1 MSISAGS
8 ESNSTVNTDP
18 TSNGTTTY
26 LPDGGFVTVFV
37 GDDGSSFGVFQQ
49 RYAVDGTA
57 IGGQTRVNTITENDQ
72 RAPKVVALADGGWV
86 VVWQTRDIA
95 SNTGW
100 DISQQRY
107 SSNGEKVGAET
118 EVVPNFWFA
127 DDEVSPQV
135 TALPNGGWVV
145 SYFDEAD
152 LGLSYA
158 RASFYGADGALVND
172 WQAASDVVGYSSRT
186 LAFPNG
192 GWVTISEVYRG
203 SATKVDIV
211 VSGQTASG
219 DVISWQPGYSTNHQQ
234 GADAA
239 LLPNGGF
246 VLVWMSE
253 DDDGDKNT
261 VYQQVFDANGHAS
274 IADAKVSTDAS
285 FRKDDASVTVLA
297 DGGWVVTWTSF
308 GQDGSS
314 GGIYQQVYDA
324 GGQRV
329 GTETLVNQT
338 TVGEQSDARSVAL
351 EDGGWMVVWT
361 SQGTL
366 NQRTFHIV
374 NDAPSGSD
382 ATFTIEED
390 GSHRFAPAD
399 FGFADSNGDGL
410 KSIVVASLPQNG
422 VLSLSGV
429 AVSKNQSIAAADLA
443 NLVWKPAGNAN
454 GSALASFTFK
464 VVDDGGSEN
473 GGADTSQAAY
483 TITFNV
489 TPVADAPST
498 PTLSG
503 TAVNEN
509 VAIGTTVGTFSA
521 KDPDG
526 GALSYALTDTAGGLY
541 KLSGNKLVT
550 ARAINYEA
558 LASKSDTV
566 TLRVTDPG
574 GLSTTKTFTIRVQDV
589 NETPTSLALSRAT
602 IAENSKAGTTVGTF
616 SAKDPEGKALSYK
629 LTDTAGGLFKI
640 SGNQLQVARAAD
652 FEKLKS
658 DSVTVQVSDGA
669 NTLSKTFVI
678 AITDVIDQITGTSKA
693 DTLKGGSGIDLIKAG
708 AGNDLLY
715 GYSGNDTLKGEENN
729 DTLHGGAGADRLD
742 GGAGTD
748 TVSYAD
754 ASKAVTASLAKA
766 SINTGYAMG
775 DSYVSVENLTGTI
788 YADKLTGNNSAN
800 VLNGSSG
807 NDVLKGEG
815 GADTL
820 LGEKGADDL
829 YGGSGKDLF
838 VFKAL
843 TDSTVKSSGRDTI
856 FDFQAGSD
864 LIDVSGIDANA
875 KSSGNQKFSF
885 IHTDSFHGKPGELRF
900 VKNGSETYVH
910 GDVDGDRKADLAIHI
925 DSLVTLKT
933 SDFLL

>member
-18 TSNGTTTY
+18 TSGGRTTY
-26 LPDGGFVTVFV
+26 LPDGGFVNVFV

-49 RYAVDGTA
+49 RYAADGTA
-57 IGGQTRVNTITENDQ
+57 IGGQTRINTVTADSQ
-72 RAPKVVALADGGWV
+72 QAPQVVALADGGWV
-86 VVWQTRDIA
+86 VVWQTHNIS

-107 SSNGEKVGAET
+107 NSNGEKVGGET
-118 EVVPNFWFA
+118 EVVHLHWRA
-127 DDEVSPQV
+127 DDEIVPRV
-135 TALPNGGWVV
+135 TALTDGGWVVTYFDVSDQGLSYARTSFYGADGGLVREWQAAYDVVNYSSKTLVLPNGGWV
-145 SYFDEAD
+145 
-152 LGLSYA
+152 
-158 RASFYGADGALVND
+158 N
-172 WQAASDVVGYSSRT
+172 
-186 LAFPNG
+186 
-192 GWVTISEVYRG
+192 ISEVYRG
-203 SATKVDIV
+203 AATTVDIV
-211 VSGQTASG
+211 MSGQTASG
-219 DVISWQPGYSTNHQQ
+219 DFISWQPGYSTNYQQ
-234 GADAA
+234 GAVAE

-253 DDDGDKNT
+253 DDNGDKNT
-261 VYQQVFDANGHAS
+261 VYQQVFDANGQAGV
-274 IADAKVSTDAS
+274 ADAKVSTDAFS
-285 FRKDDASVTVLA
+285 WKDDASVTVLA

-338 TVGEQSDARSVAL
+338 TEGRQSGARSVAL

-361 SQGTL
+361 SEGML
-366 NQRTFHIV
+366 NERTFHVV

-382 ATFTIEED
+382 ATFTIKED
-390 GSHRFAPAD
+390 GSRTFAPAD

-410 KSIVVASLPQNG
+410 KSIVVASLPENG

-429 AVSKNQSIAAADLA
+429 AVSKNQAIAAADLPD
-443 NLVWKPAGNAN
+443 LVWQPAGNAN
-454 GSALASFTFK
+454 GNALASFTFR

-503 TAVNEN
+503 ATVNEN

-526 GALSYALTDTAGGLY
+526 GALSYQLTDTAGGLY

-550 ARAINYEA
+550 AKAIDYEA

-574 GLSTTKTFTIRVQDV
+574 GLSTTKTFTIRVQGVD
-589 NETPTSLALSRAT
+589 EAPASLALSNAT

-616 SAKDPEGKALSYK
+616 SAKDPEGRALSYK

-640 SGNQLQVARAAD
+640 SGNQLQVDRAAD
-652 FEKLKS
+652 YETLKS
-658 DSVTVQVSDGA
+658 DTVTVQVSDGA
-669 NTLSKTFVI
+669 NTLSKTFTINV
-678 AITDVIDQITGTSKA
+678 TDVIDQVTGTSNA
-693 DTLKGGSGIDLIKAG
+693 DTLKGGSGIDLITAG
-708 AGNDLLY
+708 AGKDLLY
-715 GYSGNDTLKGEENN
+715 GYAGNDTLRGEDGN
-729 DTLHGGAGADRLD
+729 DTLYGGAGADRID
-742 GGAGTD
+742 GGAGSD
-748 TVSYAD
+748 TVSYAV
-754 ASKAVTASLAKA
+754 AAEAVTASLAKA
-766 SINTGYAMG
+766 SINTGEAKG
-775 DSYVSVENLTGTI
+775 DTYVSVENLTGTI

-800 VLNGSSG
+800 VLTGGAG

-820 LGEKGADDL
+820 YGGRGADDL
-829 YGGSGKDLF
+829 YGGGGKDVF
-838 VFKAL
+838 VFKTI
-843 TDSTVKSSGRDTI
+843 TDSTAKSSGRDTI
-856 FDFQAGSD
+856 FDFRAGND
-864 LIDVSGIDANA
+864 RIDVSGIDANA
-875 KSSGNQKFSF
+875 KASGNQKFSF
-885 IHTDSFHGKPGELRF
+885 IGTDSYHGKAGELRF
-900 VKNGSETYVH
+900 VKSGSETYVY
-910 GDVDGDRKADLAIHI
+910 GDTDGDRKADFAIHI

-933 SDFLL
+933 GDFLL